1 MTPGVQGPAVAGRP
15 AVAGHENVA
24 AAALRIGARR
34 GGLEIRTFFRQRES
48 VVFTFALPVIL
59 LALFGEIF
67 SGRVGHTG
75 VPFRQYF
82 ATGIIASGIMS
93 TSFVNLGIGVS
104 ADRDDGTLL
113 RLAGTPAPA
122 AAYFIGKAI
131 SALVITIAEVAILLA
146 VGRALFGLRLPSDP
160 LRWLTFGWVVLLG
173 ASTCALLGIAI
184 SGLAR
189 SARSAPAVVLLPYLV
204 LSFISGV
211 YFVFSQLP
219 AGLQQAAALFP
230 LKWMCQGLRSAFLPD
245 SFLAAETAHSWQ
257 LGRTALVLAA
267 WLAASLVLCLRTF
280 RWPRRA

>member
-1 MTPGVQGPAVAGRP
+1 MTASVPRAAVPDRP
-15 AVAGHENVA
+15 EA
-24 AAALRIGARR
+24 AWAATLRIGALR

-67 SGRVGHTG
+67 SGRIGHTG

-82 ATGIIASGIMS
+82 AAGILASGIMS

-104 ADRDDGTLL
+104 MDRDDGTLL

-122 AAYFIGKAI
+122 AAYFVGKAI

-146 VGRALFGLRLPSDP
+146 VGRAFFGLHLPAEP
-160 LRWLTFGWVVLLG
+160 GRWLTFSWVFLLG
-173 ASTCALLGIAI
+173 VSTCALLGIAI

-189 SARSAPAVVLLPYLV
+189 SARGASAVVTLPYLV

-219 AGLQQAAALFP
+219 SGLQQVAALFP
-230 LKWMCQGLRSAFLPD
+230 LKWMCQGLRSVFLPD
-245 SFLAAETAHSWQ
+245 SFLSAETAHSWQ

-267 WLAASLVLCLRTF
+267 WLTASLVLCLRTF
-280 RWPRRA
+280 RWQRRA